1 MGKPKSSGSE
11 RRRLYMTRVKA
22 DATRYDDFKAKD
34 KERWRRKQTETAQS
48 DRAVRKQRKLNREK
62 KRRSRERKKA
72 QEAELQP
79 LKANAQDDAMN
90 TPKARGRKRVRRD
103 RSELYRKVC
112 KLETQLGNEKRR
124 SQRYRKKLQRKT
136 LAEEPTPQKKVRQL
150 LRKCRVTPIVRK
162 TLTFSTALI
171 EGMKKRYRISRSTKE
186 KQLIMK
192 LVQTHVK
199 KYRMIAMAHSAL
211 GTPRRITSSTSWS
224 VTTYNRATHQS
235 VGQRWSVIVRD
246 FLCRDDNSR
255 ITTGKRDTIT
265 RNGVKA
271 QRRIMTK
278 SMLRLHVIF
287 TAEQPQCKMSYS
299 LFCRL
304 RPFYIVPPTN
314 KDRETCLCRLHENG
328 RMVVER
334 MVKANLLP
342 AGISTIED
350 AVSHAVCPQP
360 QQQCYERSCT
370 KCANNAKDVSSDC
383 TDTITWFQWA
393 TLKEKRV
400 IKNKTVVIQRTL
412 KTRIDGTIT
421 QLCESYQAILPK
433 LCWHL
438 MVLKQQ
444 WCAYQYIKDTG
455 ECTIIVDF
463 SENYTTQQN
472 RAVQSAHFGA
482 SNNQPTLHTG
492 VVYTR
497 GATSS
502 FCSISDCTRH
512 DPAAICAHM
521 EPVINWVKEENPG
534 IRSIDMWSDGPV
546 TQCRNKK
553 HFLLFSQM
561 KEYVN
566 YSTWSFFEAGH
577 GKGAVDAIGGV
588 IKRAADRA
596 VNTNHQISDAQSFI
610 DVIGPRTKVT
620 LFMVTADDIAAK
632 DAYLGRFPEIG
643 AIKGTM
649 KIHQMQL
656 VAPSVL
662 SVRNLSCFCQAPLP
676 CTCLQTRTIQFPAA
690 GQEDE
695 MGDTPTDLQP
705 SPDTSSQKQVL
716 FTVFHTSAIA
726 NL

>member
-1 MGKPKSSGSE
+1 
-11 RRRLYMTRVKA
+11 
-22 DATRYDDFKAKD
+22 
-34 KERWRRKQTETAQS
+34 
-48 DRAVRKQRKLNREK
+48 
-62 KRRSRERKKA
+62 
-72 QEAELQP
+72 
-79 LKANAQDDAMN
+79 
-90 TPKARGRKRVRRD
+90 
-103 RSELYRKVC
+103 
-112 KLETQLGNEKRR
+112 
-124 SQRYRKKLQRKT
+124 
-136 LAEEPTPQKKVRQL
+136 
-150 LRKCRVTPIVRK
+150 
-162 TLTFSTALI
+162 
-171 EGMKKRYRISRSTKE
+171 
-186 KQLIMK
+186 
-192 LVQTHVK
+192 
-199 KYRMIAMAHSAL
+199 
-211 GTPRRITSSTSWS
+211 
-224 VTTYNRATHQS
+224 
-235 VGQRWSVIVRD
+235 
-246 FLCRDDNSR
+246 
-255 ITTGKRDTIT
+255 
-265 RNGVKA
+265 
-271 QRRIMTK
+271 
-278 SMLRLHVIF
+278 MLRLHVIF

-502 FCSISDCTRH
+502 FCSISDCTRQ
-512 DPAAICAHM
+512 
-521 EPVINWVKEENPG
+521 
-534 IRSIDMWSDGPV
+534 R
-546 TQCRNKK
+546 
-553 HFLLFSQM
+553 
-561 KEYVN
+561 
-566 YSTWSFFEAGH
+566 
-577 GKGAVDAIGGV
+577 
-588 IKRAADRA
+588 
-596 VNTNHQISDAQSFI
+596 
-610 DVIGPRTKVT
+610 
-620 LFMVTADDIAAK
+620 
-632 DAYLGRFPEIG
+632 
-643 AIKGTM
+643 
-649 KIHQMQL
+649 
-656 VAPSVL
+656 
-662 SVRNLSCFCQAPLP
+662 
-676 CTCLQTRTIQFPAA
+676 
-690 GQEDE
+690 
-695 MGDTPTDLQP
+695 
-705 SPDTSSQKQVL
+705 
-716 FTVFHTSAIA
+716 
-726 NL
+726 